1 MKFTPG
7 FQKLRKTVLKKGMEK
22 TRTNFKETEIGPIP
36 EEWEVFHLEDV
47 MERIIDYR
55 GKTPVKTTS
64 GVPLVTAKV
73 IKNGRIDFS
82 NPEHISEEDYDA
94 WMRRGMPN
102 PGDVVIT
109 TEAPLGEVA
118 QLPNSKIALAQRVI
132 TLRGKKD
139 VLDNSYLKYYF
150 LSSIGAGQLK
160 TKETGSVVTGIKQSE
175 LRKTNIL
182 VPPLDEQKR
191 IAEILSS
198 LDETIKLNRKMNKTL
213 EEIAQALFKQWFV
226 DFEFP
231 VSPTP
236 PAGGGEGGGGRGYK
250 SSGGKMIDSDLG
262 PIPEGW
268 RVSDIGDVVNIVY
281 GKGLPTDKLSQV
293 GYPVFGGNG
302 VIGFYSEY
310 IYEEPQVVI
319 GCRGAGSG
327 NIRQTYPKSFVT
339 NNSLVLESTSNSTID
354 RFYLKHFLHTI
365 DISGFV
371 TGSAQPQITI
381 ANLCRLNFLIPEK
394 KLLDIFK
401 DNLLGIDCIQTENEL
416 EIQRLSVIR
425 DSLLPRLMSGKIRT
439 NS

>member
-1 MKFTPG
+1 
-7 FQKLRKTVLKKGMEK
+7 
-22 TRTNFKETEIGPIP
+22 
-36 EEWEVFHLEDV
+36 
-47 MERIIDYR
+47 
-55 GKTPVKTTS
+55 
-64 GVPLVTAKV
+64 
-73 IKNGRIDFS
+73 
-82 NPEHISEEDYDA
+82 
-94 WMRRGMPN
+94 
-102 PGDVVIT
+102 
-109 TEAPLGEVA
+109 
-118 QLPNSKIALAQRVI
+118 
-132 TLRGKKD
+132 
-139 VLDNSYLKYYF
+139 
-150 LSSIGAGQLK
+150 
-160 TKETGSVVTGIKQSE
+160 
-175 LRKTNIL
+175 
-182 VPPLDEQKR
+182 
-191 IAEILSS
+191 
-198 LDETIKLNRKMNKTL
+198 MNKTL
-213 EEIAQALFKQWFV
+213 EEIAQALFKRWFV

-231 VSPTP
+231 DENGKP
-236 PAGGGEGGGGRGYK
+236 YK

-268 RVSDIGDVVNIVY
+268 RVSDIRDVVNIVY

-302 VIGFYSEY
+302 VIGFYGEY